1 MKAKLIKKDAL
12 AEVVKRIAGQK
23 LVYAPVKDGS
33 SVSFKYLDQGE
44 SAFLDY
50 GNSTNAPKNIFFPQT
65 ETLMRYTR
73 TDKGNKLV
81 SAQENIDE
89 MVLFGVRPC
98 DLRSFQLL
106 DFVFDQEK
114 YSDPY
119 YVKRREATTIVAL
132 ACKTPPYS
140 TCFCTSVG
148 GYPAFSDGADVMIFE
163 LDDEYLLEFLTDKG
177 EKLATHFGALEDA
190 TDSALARRDE
200 LTGLAADAIKTQIP
214 SMEIKPWLDENFD
227 HPYWDTIHQ
236 SCLACG
242 TCSYLCPTCHC
253 FDIKDEVESDDG
265 VRLRTWDSCMY
276 SIYTKETSGHNPRSS
291 QKERWRQRLMHK
303 FKYFVD
309 NFSEISCVG
318 CGRCVRSCPVN
329 IDIRKVVS
337 DIMTL

>member
-1 MKAKLIKKDAL
+1 MEAKIIKKSEL
-12 AEVVKRIAGQK
+12 AGVVRRISEQK
-23 LVYAPVKDGS
+23 SVYAPVKQS
-33 SVSFKYLDQGE
+33 SKVNFKFLDDGE

-50 GNSTNAPKNIFFPQT
+50 SNSENAPKNIFFPQT

-73 TDKGNKLV
+73 TDKGSMLV
-81 SAQENIDE
+81 SAEENIGE

-106 DFVFDQEK
+106 DMVFDQEK

-119 YVKRREATTIVAL
+119 YVKRRQLTTIVAL
-132 ACKTPPYS
+132 SCKTPPYS

-148 GYPAFSDGADVMIFE
+148 GYPAQNDGADIMISE
-163 LDDEYLLEFLTDKG
+163 LDDEYLVEYLTAKG
-177 EKLATHFGALEDA
+177 EKLAKLFGNLEDA
-190 TDSALARRDE
+190 PDSALERKDE
-200 LTGLAADAIKTQIP
+200 LVGLAADAIQSQIP

-236 SCLACG
+236 GCLACG

-253 FDIKDEVESDDG
+253 FDIKDEVEGDDG

-276 SIYTKETSGHNPRSS
+276 KVYSEETSGHNPRPS
-291 QKERWRQRLMHK
+291 QKQRWRQRLMHK
-303 FKYFVD
+303 FKYFID
-309 NFSEISCVG
+309 NFDEISCVG

-337 DIMTL
+337 DITKL

>member
-1 MKAKLIKKDAL
+1 MD
-12 AEVVKRIAGQK
+12 VVRNISAQK
-23 LVYAPVKDGS
+23 PVYAPVKNGAK
-33 SVSFKYLDQGE
+33 VNFKFLDDGE
-44 SAFLDY
+44 SACLDY
-50 GNSTNAPKNIFFPQT
+50 GNSDNAPKNIFFPQT

-73 TDKGNKLV
+73 TDKGNQLV
-81 SAQENIDE
+81 SAAENNTE

-106 DFVFDQEK
+106 DMVFDQDK

-119 YVKRREATTIVAL
+119 YVKRRELTTIVAL

-148 GYPAFSDGADVMIFE
+148 GYPALSDGADIMISE
-163 LDDEYLLEFLTDKG
+163 LDDEFLVEFLSAKG
-177 EKLATHFGALEDA
+177 EKLAKLFGPLEDA
-190 TDSALARRDE
+190 PESALARKDE
-200 LTGLAADAIKTQIP
+200 LVGAAADAIHMQIP

-236 SCLACG
+236 GCLACG

-253 FDIKDEVESDDG
+253 FDIKDEVTGDDG

-276 SIYTKETSGHNPRSS
+276 TVYTKETSGHNPRPD
-291 QKERWRQRLMHK
+291 QKQRWRQRLMHK
-303 FKYFVD
+303 FKYFID
-309 NFSEISCVG
+309 NFDEISCVG

-329 IDIRKVVS
+329 IDIRKVVC
-337 DIMTL
+337 DITELQ